1 MRQLQP
7 LAVFPP
13 HAYQHTHTDTD
24 APEKHNTKYHWGAR
38 PGKDAQSARGGHQ
51 GKHNT
56 ASALPACSLMVLMQS
71 ARLFYTK
78 HNNSPDNTLVGNIP
92 TGNPLQILL

>member
-1 MRQLQP
+1 MLQ
-7 LAVFPP
+7 
-13 HAYQHTHTDTD
+13 
-24 APEKHNTKYHWGAR
+24 KNTTQSITEE
-38 PGKDAQSARGGHQ
+38 PGKDAQSARDGHQ

-71 ARLFYTK
+71 ARSFYTK
-78 HNNSPDNTLVGNIP
+78 HNNSPENTLVGNIP